1 MKRIYM
7 SRELLSFNCG
17 ETFPNNY
24 KPIAVQLWVV
34 YKVTRA
40 SPVTNTFNIRRN
52 ILLTSKKV
60 F

>member
-1 MKRIYM
+1 M